1 MWSGILEGLAR
12 PPRSRLAVGSVA
24 GLELLQLLL
33 PIGAVFRSVIE
44 AAFRG
49 GAPFTCDEIDGY
61 AMTGLVLE
69 LGVAASG
76 VSELPQDVQ
85 DDGLSVRQQLPA
97 ILP

>member
-1 MWSGILEGLAR
+1 M
-12 PPRSRLAVGSVA
+12 
-24 GLELLQLLL
+24 QLLL

-49 GAPFTCDEIDGY
+49 GASFTFDETDVY
-61 AMTGLVLE
+61 AMADVVLE
-69 LGVAASG
+69 LRVAASG